1 MSASAA
7 GERIL
12 VIEDEPDILEVMEY
26 NLRREG
32 YRVTGVRDGEEGLE
46 RIRREFPDAVL
57 LDLMLPGLDGL
68 ELCRRVKGDPNLR
81 AIPVIMVTAKGE
93 VDDVVAGLEAGADD
107 YIAKPFRP
115 RELVARVKAVIRR
128 GAWDDGR
135 PQERAVFPGVV
146 IDAARHE
153 VLIDGESVPFTATE
167 FKLLQF
173 LSFNPGRVFT
183 RNHLLN
189 RVMGSD
195 SAVIDRNIDVH
206 VGAIRRKLGA
216 HRDRVETVR
225 GVGYR
230 LRET

>member
-68 ELCRRVKGDPNLR
+68 ELCRRVKNDPNLR

-115 RELVARVKAVIRR
+115 RELVARVKAVN
-128 GAWDDGR
+128 G
-135 PQERAVFPGVV
+135 
-146 IDAARHE
+146 
-153 VLIDGESVPFTATE
+153 T
-167 FKLLQF
+167 
-173 LSFNPGRVFT
+173 
-183 RNHLLN
+183 
-189 RVMGSD
+189 D
-195 SAVIDRNIDVH
+195 SPSSSSSCSS
-206 VGAIRRKLGA
+206 
-216 HRDRVETVR
+216 
-225 GVGYR
+225 
-230 LRET
+230 